1 MAAYD
6 ELIDEYL
13 GLAMSPDELRDIG
26 LMQVKNASVQDDAV
40 SNAVANLQNMEQ
52 KNRSALEEYMVA
64 QEQQA
69 AAEAQ
74 KAKEM
79 AQQRLNAIDNN
90 IALLS
95 STVGLGKEGK
105 RQLAAYNSE
114 RQSILDAFPELGK
127 AENEQAVMNDG
138 DAFSVEDMLKSG
150 DFSPEAIKRLYDEN
164 DREVWNEAIRTGN
177 LKLFNAMN
185 DYTLGSMTDDT
196 KNKMR
201 YVISKRPDLSKE
213 IKLNPEY
220 AGLLAAGIV
229 PETQGDLKKR
239 DDDAKA
245 AAKKKKEDEELN
257 KLLDEYGILKDQA
270 LSANNDFAREPFQ
283 NKEFAEKMKLLK
295 KHNKLSGEDLNKLVR
310 LIGYEL

>member
-1 MAAYD
+1 
-6 ELIDEYL
+6 
-13 GLAMSPDELRDIG
+13 MSPDELRDIG

-40 SNAVANLQNMEQ
+40 GNAVANLQNMEQ

-69 AAEAQ
+69 AVEAQ

-105 RQLAAYNSE
+105 RQLSAYNSE

-138 DAFSVEDMLKSG
+138 GAFSVEDMLKSG
-150 DFSPEAIKRLYDEN
+150 DFSPENIAKFYELNDWDEW
-164 DREVWNEAIRTGN
+164 DKAFKTGN
-177 LKLFNAMN
+177 LDLYQALLDGKLGQMPEGMVA
-185 DYTLGSMTDDT
+185 
-196 KNKMR
+196 KMR
-201 YVISKRPDLSKE
+201 YTIAGMPETSVSLKLDDRYARLRDVI
-213 IKLNPEY
+213 
-220 AGLLAAGIV
+220 G
-229 PETQGDLKKR
+229 ETQGDIKKKNAA
-239 DDDAKA
+239 AKA
-245 AAKKKKEDEELN
+245 AANKKKEDEKLN
-257 KLLDEYGILKDQA
+257 KLLDEYGILKDKA